1 MDRRADHGFTLIEIL
16 VVLAILGVA
25 MGLIIGRGPMRSRGL
40 EARAAAGSLAQSFRA
55 ARARAIAID
64 ADVQVVIDP
73 ARHVF
78 AADGSKPVVVSR
90 ELSMAVEPAAPGQAV
105 LKGPGSTRIIRFSPD
120 GSSSGGE
127 VLLGLGRR
135 RIGIT
140 VEWLTGQVK
149 VADAPA

>member
-1 MDRRADHGFTLIEIL
+1 MSRRADHGFTLIEIL

-64 ADVQVVIDP
+64 GDVQVVIDP
-73 ARHVF
+73 VRHVF

-90 ELSMAVEPAAPGQAV
+90 ELSMVVEPAAPGQAV
-105 LKGPGSTRIIRFSPD
+105 LRGPGSTRIIRFSPD

-149 VADAPA
+149 VSDAPA